1 MKHLS
6 DFAIYVGS
14 LIEMY
19 FFQKLF
25 DIYAIFLRLAFV
37 FGQKSPPS
45 SSQGW
50 ALQVGCVGSKSEKL
64 TFQVQWKRKM
74 EKDC

>member
-19 FFQKLF
+19 FFQKFF
-25 DIYAIFLRLAFV
+25 DICQQPFCVWRLDRLEK
-37 FGQKSPPS
+37 KSPPS

-50 ALQVGCVGSKSEKL
+50 ALQLDVSVRNL
-64 TFQVQWKRKM
+64 RN
-74 EKDC
+74 

>member
-1 MKHLS
+1 MKDLS

-19 FFQKLF
+19 FFQKFF
-25 DIYAIFLRLAFV
+25 DSYATFLRLAFV
-37 FGQKSPPS
+37 FGKKYPPS

-50 ALQVGCVGSKSEKL
+50 ALQLDVSVRNL
-64 TFQVQWKRKM
+64 RN
-74 EKDC
+74 